1 MSAEWGIFAKIY
13 PRIEGCHPILALKL
27 LNSLILTQII
37 QHIVYNCV
45 ASIQMGH
52 ETDNRG
58 SLVIGGNEGFNP
70 DLAPCLV
77 IDGEN
82 VQLWHKFA

>member
-1 MSAEWGIFAKIY
+1 MINEEILPKYVY
-13 PRIEGCHPILALKL
+13 PKIEGCHPILALKL

-37 QHIVYNCV
+37 QHTVYNCV

-58 SLVIGGNEGFNP
+58 SLVGVRVLI
-70 DLAPCLV
+70 L
-77 IDGEN
+77 I
-82 VQLWHKFA
+82 